1 MTAIATPEPT
11 PRRRPSVA
19 RRLASWLYRRPRLQL
34 GLLLSAPVGWL
45 VLAYLGSLAILFLN
59 AFWSVDPFTTDI
71 VFEPTLANFERLFTT
86 EVFRTVTLRTLGLA
100 AAVTLTDAVIAFPI
114 AYYMARVASPRIRG
128 WLVVA
133 VLLPLWSSY
142 LVKVYAWRIILQDN
156 GPLNALLRPLG
167 LEGPDVTAGEVR
179 LWIAFSY
186 LWLPYMILPIF
197 AALERIPNS
206 LLEASSDL
214 GGRASQTF
222 RRIVLPLAF
231 PGVVAGSIFTFSLT
245 MGDYIAPN
253 QLSSVQFIGNVVQQQ
268 VGIAGDLPFAAA
280 FATIPVVV
288 MVAYLLVA
296 RRLGAFE
303 SL

>member
-1 MTAIATPEPT
+1 MTAIATPDPT
-11 PRRRPSVA
+11 PRPRPSVA
-19 RRLASWLYRRPRLQL
+19 RRAASWLYRRPRLQL

>member
-1 MTAIATPEPT
+1 MTAASAP
-11 PRRRPSVA
+11 

-34 GLLLSAPVGWL
+34 GLLLSAPLGWL

-59 AFWSVDPFTTDI
+59 SFWRLDPFTTSI
-71 VFEPTLANFERLFTT
+71 VYEPSLANFERLLDSD
-86 EVFRTVTLRTLGLA
+86 VLRTVTFRTIGLA
-100 AAVTLTDAVIAFPI
+100 AAVTVTDALIAFPI
-114 AYYMARVASPRIRG
+114 AYYMARVASPRVRG

-142 LVKVYAWRIILQDN
+142 LVKVYAWRIILQDA
-156 GPLNALLRPLG
+156 GPLNAVLRPFG
-167 LEGPDVTAGEVR
+167 LEGPDVTAGEIR
-179 LWIAFSY
+179 LWICFSY

-197 AALERIPNS
+197 AGLERIPNS
-206 LLEASSDL
+206 LLEASGDL
-214 GGRASQTF
+214 GARGAQTF

-231 PGVVAGSIFTFSLT
+231 PAVVAGSIFTFSLT

-253 QLSSVQFIGNVVQQQ
+253 QLSSVQFIGNVVQSN
-268 VGIAGDLPFAAA
+268 VGVAGDLPFAAA
-280 FATIPVVV
+280 FATIPVIV
-288 MVAYLLVA
+288 MIAYLLVA

>member
-1 MTAIATPEPT
+1 MTAASAP
-11 PRRRPSVA
+11 

-34 GLLLSAPVGWL
+34 GLLLSAPLGWL

-59 AFWSVDPFTTDI
+59 SFWRLDPFTTSI
-71 VFEPTLANFERLFTT
+71 VYEPSLANFERLLDSD
-86 EVFRTVTLRTLGLA
+86 VLRTVTFRTIGLA
-100 AAVTLTDAVIAFPI
+100 AAVTVTDALIAFPI
-114 AYYMARVASPRIRG
+114 AYYMARVASPRVRG

-142 LVKVYAWRIILQDN
+142 LVKVYAWRIILQDA
-156 GPLNALLRPLG
+156 GPLNAVLRPFG
-167 LEGPDVTAGEVR
+167 LEGPDVTAGEIR
-179 LWIAFSY
+179 LWICFSY

-197 AALERIPNS
+197 AGLERIPGS
-206 LLEASSDL
+206 LLEASGDL
-214 GGRASQTF
+214 GARGAQTF

-231 PGVVAGSIFTFSLT
+231 PAVVAGSIFTFSLT

-253 QLSSVQFIGNVVQQQ
+253 QLSSVQFIGNVVQSN
-268 VGIAGDLPFAAA
+268 VGVAGDLPFAAA
-280 FATIPVVV
+280 FATIPVIV
-288 MVAYLLVA
+288 MIAYLLVA